1 MAESDLA
8 VSVQLRRLANA
19 NKAEKSEQNSKILDW
34 LNYLKKT
41 GVNNPLNVQKNFD
54 KENIITVILLK
65 KGIRRERK

>member
-19 NKAEKSEQNSKILDW
+19 NTAEKSEQNSKILDW
-34 LNYLKKT
+34 LNYKKT

-54 KENIITVILLK
+54 KENIITVILSK
-65 KGIRRERK
+65 KGNRRERK